1 MVSMDD
7 VPPFRVTKRHVEIS
21 AADRYPHGLKYLLR
35 VTKSISML
43 GDTHVSCLSDL
54 GDYSYFD
61 ELEECMLRRC
71 HRMVRVF
78 SYDLDVLSLQNAHVS
93 RLRSLTHF
101 YSGGGGDNF
110 NAMKHLFLEYCP
122 RLEGIVPRDCELPS
136 LETLD
141 ILCCYNLKAIF
152 YDNGPQ
158 SSPAGYTLPCLRRIR
173 LQELPLLEHLH
184 VDNPMLTAPAW
195 EELHVR
201 GCWSLRHLPRFHQ
214 QPDKAVEVSGE
225 QTRWDKLSWDQDDD
239 APPHR
244 DSCEPRL
251 PPAFRFAPRAGRH
264 RELSQMNEYTMPKR
278 KID

>member
-1 MVSMDD
+1 M
-7 VPPFRVTKRHVEIS
+7 
-21 AADRYPHGLKYLLR
+21 
-35 VTKSISML
+35 
-43 GDTHVSCLSDL
+43 
-54 GDYSYFD
+54 
-61 ELEECMLRRC
+61 
-71 HRMVRVF
+71 
-78 SYDLDVLSLQNAHVS
+78 
-93 RLRSLTHF
+93 
-101 YSGGGGDNF
+101 
-110 NAMKHLFLEYCP
+110 
-122 RLEGIVPRDCELPS
+122 EGIVRRDCELPS

-264 RELSQMNEYTMPKR
+264 RELPLLKNKVCSDGTIFM
-278 KID
+278 

>member
-1 MVSMDD
+1 
-7 VPPFRVTKRHVEIS
+7 
-21 AADRYPHGLKYLLR
+21 
-35 VTKSISML
+35 
-43 GDTHVSCLSDL
+43 
-54 GDYSYFD
+54 
-61 ELEECMLRRC
+61 
-71 HRMVRVF
+71 
-78 SYDLDVLSLQNAHVS
+78 
-93 RLRSLTHF
+93 
-101 YSGGGGDNF
+101 
-110 NAMKHLFLEYCP
+110 
-122 RLEGIVPRDCELPS
+122 LEGIVPRDCELPS

-184 VDNPMLTAPAW
+184 VDNPMLIAPAW
-195 EELHVR
+195 EELHVC

-239 APPHR
+239 APWQLQAHASP
-244 DSCEPRL
+244 C
-251 PPAFRFAPRAGRH
+251 FRFAPRAGRH